1 MKLLHYKKLLIPL
14 LILFFS
20 VTSGE
25 AQSFERPPEHKLV
38 KGVSKRPPGRKRQV
52 KISQPGSVTKAIR
65 KQKAAERKQDKA
77 YRKKLK
83 DDRERHLEIQSPE
96 VRERILQNRK
106 EADTNYKF
114 KKKSVASKNKKA
126 ARKYR

>member
-1 MKLLHYKKLLIPL
+1 M
-14 LILFFS
+14 FS
-20 VTSGE
+20 FTSGE
-25 AQSFERPPEHKLV
+25 AQSFERPPEHKLI

-52 KISQPGSVTKAIR
+52 KISEPGSVSKAIR
-65 KQKAAERKQDKA
+65 KQKAAERKQDKT

-106 EADTNYKF
+106 EADTNYKV
-114 KKKSVASKNKKA
+114 KKKAVASKNKKT